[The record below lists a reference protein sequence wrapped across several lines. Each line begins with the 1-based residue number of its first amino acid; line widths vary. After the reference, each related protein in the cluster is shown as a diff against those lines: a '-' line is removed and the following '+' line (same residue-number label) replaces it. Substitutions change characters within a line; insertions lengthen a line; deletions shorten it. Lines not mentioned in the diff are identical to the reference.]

1 MKERQWGRIV
11 NMASVAGTLGGFGQ
25 ASYSTTKAGLLG
37 LTKTL
42 AMEGGRHGITA
53 NAIVPGIIGSEA
65 FHMSNP
71 AMNERIANRTVFKR
85 PGEPQDIANAIAFLC
100 SDLASYITGHR
111 AERLRRRRAVRVL
124 RGNRAATMRRPW
136 KHQRGLQHAARQRGR
151 GPGPGSGWWP
161 CWSGS
166 RSSSC
171 RSSSPGSADRLAA
184 GTRIAGVDVGG
195 LTPRAATH
203 LLEKRFASV
212 ASMPVTFVGGG
223 KTFQVTPSSFGVAV
237 DWPAAVA
244 AARDQGGGLAVL
256 RGYRRIRLELFPQ
269 DVSPPVRVYDP
280 GLSYE
285 LGVLARAVAEPQQ
298 DARLVRRGLHITIAP
313 GSSGRSLDRTAAR
326 ALLVDS
332 LSSLS
337 RQPVT
342 LPVVVHTPSVTVAS
356 LVDTQR
362 LAARMVSA
370 PVTMTVG
377 ATRLRLPR
385 WRIAKMLDLTT
396 LRFSGP
402 VADGYFAHLR
412 KQLDRPAHDAT
423 FAVSAA
429 RVRVVPA
436 RPGVELDIPH
446 SADRIAAA
454 AKRTQNRSAALVVAV
469 DQPSRSTA
477 QAEAMGITGTV
488 GTYETFYGGD
498 PNRIHNVQLV
508 AHLVDG
514 ALIAPGA
521 TFSFN
526 GTTGERTA
534 AKGFLEAP
542 VIVNGELQTGLG
554 GGVCQVSTTVFNAA
568 YEGGLPITAR
578 TNHALYISH
587 YPLGRDATVDYPDID
602 LKFVNDTGHWLLL
615 RTWVGAS
622 SLTVGLYGSPQHRR
636 VVSIPQ
642 PLKVVA
648 PPPVQKTVDATLK
661 PGEVVVDDSGVP
673 AQSTSVE
680 RKVYSRAGKLL
691 SDQTWYSSYRAEPKI
706 VRVGPKKPKKPAQ
719 TTTTTTTTTT
729 TVTTTPVT
737 PQGLRP
743 H

>member
-1 MKERQWGRIV
+1 VGI
-11 NMASVAGTLGGFGQ
+11 
-25 ASYSTTKAGLLG
+25 STGA
-37 LTKTL
+37 
-42 AMEGGRHGITA
+42 TA
-53 NAIVPGIIGSEA
+53 RRE
-65 FHMSNP
+65 P
-71 AMNERIANRTVFKR
+71 ART
-85 PGEPQDIANAIAFLC
+85 
-100 SDLASYITGHR
+100 
-111 AERLRRRRAVRVL
+111 
-124 RGNRAATMRRPW
+124 RPW
-136 KHQRGLQHAARQRGR
+136 TRIGIAALLVGI
-151 GPGPGSGWWP
+151 PIVVVPLFFA
-161 CWSGS
+161 
-166 RSSSC
+166 
-171 RSSSPGSADRLAA
+171 GSADRLAA

-195 LTPRAATH
+195 LTPSAATH
-203 LLEKRFASV
+203 LLERRFSSV
-212 ASMPVTFVGGG
+212 VSRPVTFVGGG
-223 KTFQVTPSSFGVAV
+223 KTFSVTPSSFGVAV

-244 AARDQGGGLAVL
+244 AARHEGSGLAVF
-256 RGYRRIRLELFPQ
+256 RGYRRIRLELFPK

-280 GLSYE
+280 GVDYE
-285 LGVLARAVAEPQQ
+285 LGVLARAVAEPQR
-298 DARLVRRGLHITIAP
+298 DAQLVRRGLHITIEP
-313 GSSGRSLDRTAAR
+313 GSPGRTLDRAAAR
-326 ALLVDS
+326 PLLVDS

-337 RQPVT
+337 RQPIG
-342 LPVVVHTPSVTVAS
+342 LPVVVRAPSVTVAS
-356 LVDTQR
+356 LVATQR

-370 PVTMTVG
+370 PVTMTAG

-385 WRIAKMLDLTT
+385 WRIATMLDLKT

-402 VADGYFAHLR
+402 VADDYFARLR
-412 KQLDRPAHDAT
+412 KQLDKPARDAK
-423 FAVSAA
+423 FAVSGSKVHVVAA
-429 RVRVVPA
+429 Q
-436 RPGVELDIPH
+436 PGVELDIPR

-454 AKRTQNRSAALVVAV
+454 AKRAANRSTALVVVTAR
-469 DQPSRSTA
+469 PARSTA

-568 YEGGLPITAR
+568 YEAGLPITAR

-587 YPLGRDATVDYPDID
+587 YPLGRDATVDYPDLD

-615 RTWVGAS
+615 RTWVGTS
-622 SLTVGLYGSPQHRR
+622 SLTVGLYGTPQHRR
-636 VVSIPQ
+636 VESFPQ

-680 RKVYSRAGKLL
+680 RKVYSRSGKLL

-706 VRVGPKKPKKPAQ
+706 VRVGPKKPKKPAE
-719 TTTTTTTTTT
+719 TTTTTTTTTATTTTDTT
-729 TVTTTPVT
+729 TVTTPG
-737 PQGLRP
+737 GLRP

>member
-1 MKERQWGRIV
+1 LE
-11 NMASVAGTLGGFGQ
+11 AS
-25 ASYSTTKAGLLG
+25 
-37 LTKTL
+37 
-42 AMEGGRHGITA
+42 
-53 NAIVPGIIGSEA
+53 
-65 FHMSNP
+65 
-71 AMNERIANRTVFKR
+71 
-85 PGEPQDIANAIAFLC
+85 
-100 SDLASYITGHR
+100 TGD
-111 AERLRRRRAVRVL
+111 AARRAP
-124 RGNRAATMRRPW
+124 AWSRPW
-136 KHQRGLQHAARQRGR
+136 IWIGVAALLVGI
-151 GPGPGSGWWP
+151 PIVLVPLFFA
-161 CWSGS
+161 
-166 RSSSC
+166 
-171 RSSSPGSADRLAA
+171 GSADRLAA

-195 LTPRAATH
+195 LSSTAATH

-212 ASMPVTFVGGG
+212 ASMPVTFVGAG
-223 KTFQVTPSSFGVAV
+223 KTFRITPSSFGVAV
-237 DWPAAVA
+237 DWPAAVGI
-244 AARDQGGGLAVL
+244 ARQQGGGLAVV

-269 DVSPPVRVYDP
+269 DVAPRVRVYGP
-280 GLSYE
+280 GLDYE
-285 LGVLARAVAEPQQ
+285 LGLLARAVAEPQRE
-298 DARLVRRGLHITIAP
+298 AHLVRRGLHITIAP
-313 GSSGRSLDRTAAR
+313 GSPGRSLDRAATR

-332 LSSLS
+332 LSSFS
-337 RQPVT
+337 RLPVA
-342 LPVVVHTPSVTVAS
+342 LPVVVKAPGVTVAS

-362 LAARMVSA
+362 LAARMISA
-370 PVTMTVG
+370 PVTMTAG

-385 WRIAKMLDLTT
+385 WRIATMLDLAT
-396 LRFSGP
+396 LRLSGP
-402 VADGYFAHLR
+402 VADDYFGRLR
-412 KQLDRPAHDAT
+412 KQLDRQARDAT
-423 FAVSAA
+423 FAVSGS
-429 RVRVVPA
+429 RVRVVAA
-436 RPGVELDIPH
+436 RPGVELDAPH
-446 SADRIAAA
+446 SADLIAAA
-454 AKRTQNRSAALVVAV
+454 AKRTQNRSVALVLAV
-469 DQPSRSTA
+469 GRPNRSTA

-488 GTYETFYGGD
+488 GTFETFYGGD

-514 ALIAPGA
+514 ALIAPGS

-587 YPLGRDATVDYPDID
+587 YPLGRDATVDYPDLD

-622 SLTVGLYGSPQHRR
+622 SLTVGLYGTPQHRR
-636 VVSIPQ
+636 VDSFPQ
-642 PLKVVA
+642 PLKAGA

-661 PGEVVVDDSGVP
+661 PGQVVVDDPGVP

-680 RKVYSRAGKLL
+680 RKVFAPSGKLL

-729 TVTTTPVT
+729 TGETTPVT